1 MTTMHWNEKDW
12 GKMAWCILP
21 EAKVPDRMRNL
32 KKRDDN
38 CKTQYT
44 LKGLG
49 NLHSISNQKFEHT
62 MQ

>member
-1 MTTMHWNEKDW
+1 
-12 GKMAWCILP
+12 MAWCILP